1 MASDVQ
7 KNFIQEIGSY
17 IRREAL
23 ARGYLVCSPI
33 VAQATVESFKGQGLS
48 QLATKYHN
56 YFGMKAGKSWKG
68 KSICLRT
75 GEEYSTGK
83 ITFINDSFRVY
94 DNMEEG
100 VKGYFVFISSAR
112 YANLK
117 DARTPLEYLERIK
130 ADGYAT
136 SSTYVKNNMNRIA
149 LYGLQIYDED
159 LDGGVV
165 INGNPYAIPTKT
177 LKMGSKGNSVRW
189 LQYELNRH
197 GYGLIVDGI
206 FGQKTED
213 AVRDYQNRHALV
225 CDGLVG
231 AKTRAELLSD
241 N

>member
-100 VKGYFVFISSAR
+100 VKGYFTFISTAR

-117 DARTPLEYLERIK
+117 TARTPQEYLERIK
-130 ADGYAT
+130 ADGYCT
-136 SSTYVKNNMNRIA
+136 SSTYVQTNMKRIS
-149 LYGLQIYDED
+149 LYGLRVYDED
-159 LDGGVV
+159 LDGVV
-165 INGNPYAIPTKT
+165 INGNPYAVPTKT
-177 LKMGSKGNSVRW
+177 LRIGSKGNDVRW
-189 LQYELNRH
+189 LQYELNRR
-197 GYGLIVDGI
+197 GYGLVVDGVW
-206 FGQKTED
+206 GPKVED
-213 AVRDYQNRHALV
+213 AVRNYQNSRGLV

-231 AKTRAELLSD
+231 AKTRAELLS
-241 N
+241 NT

>member
-1 MASDVQ
+1 MASDIQ

-100 VKGYFVFISSAR
+100 VKGYFTFISSAR

-117 DARTPLEYLERIK
+117 TARTPQEYLERIK

-136 SSTYVKNNMNRIA
+136 SSSYVQTNMKRIS
-149 LYGLQIYDED
+149 LYGLRVYDED
-159 LDGGVV
+159 LDGVV
-165 INGNPYAIPTKT
+165 INGNPYAVPTKT
-177 LKMGSKGNSVRW
+177 IRIGSKGNAVRW
-189 LQYELNRH
+189 LQYELNRS
-197 GYGLIVDGI
+197 GYALIVDGI

-213 AVRDYQNRHALV
+213 AVRDFQNRHALI
-225 CDGLVG
+225 CDGIVG
-231 AKTRAELLSD
+231 AKTRAELLSTT
-241 N
+241 